1 MRLRSRP
8 SFPAAFPSGGD
19 LGSAAKPSA
28 SGSPLGRSAFRLGL
42 IVLFLAGLVFAL
54 PRLAGDPGAGPAVER
69 ARAEGGGPRLAPSTA
84 APAPAPGVAPTL
96 AAAPQP
102 TIASDAWSKMPK
114 MALEA
119 VYGGPLRDTIV
130 QRWRDPVD
138 GTVCY
143 LYLPIN
149 APTTP
154 VQPSGFVQYGAA
166 TIGSIACFPA
176 PMPPQQVAAKPA
188 AAPPVAPPAAKAP
201 PVKPAP

>member
-8 SFPAAFPSGGD
+8 SLPAAFPSGGD
-19 LGSAAKPSA
+19 LGPGARPSA
-28 SGSPLGRSAFRLGL
+28 PGAALGRSAFRLGL
-42 IVLFLAGLVFAL
+42 IVLFLAGLVLAL
-54 PRLAGDPGAGPAVER
+54 PRLAGDPAAGPAVER
-69 ARAEGGGPRLAPSTA
+69 AEAQSTAPKLAPAPTIPA
-84 APAPAPGVAPTL
+84 APA
-96 AAAPQP
+96 
-102 TIASDAWSKMPK
+102 ASDAWQKMPK

-149 APTTP
+149 APTSP
-154 VQPSGFVQYGAA
+154 VQASGFVQYGAS
-166 TIGSIACFPA
+166 TIGSISCFPGA
-176 PMPPQQVAAKPA
+176 PPPQQVAAKPA
-188 AAPPVAPPAAKAP
+188 AASPSASPSPVAPQAKAP